1 MSTILVIEDELP
13 IAKGLIRNLEFEGY
27 EVLSAADG
35 PAGLEL
41 ALSGRADLIVLDI
54 RLPGMDGYQICR
66 RIREQGLGTPII
78 MLTARGEELD
88 RVLGLELGADDY
100 VTKPFSVRELLAR
113 IKAVL
118 RRAAPVEETEDAGV
132 LVFGGVTV
140 DFERFEASMEGREVH
155 LSAREFAILQLL
167 WGREGKVVSRDDIL
181 NEVWGYDVFP
191 TTRTVDNHVM
201 DLRSKLE
208 RDPSNPC
215 HILTVHG
222 VGYRLVTEESG

>member
-1 MSTILVIEDELP
+1 MPTILVIEDELP
-13 IAKGLIRNLEFEGY
+13 IAKGLISNLEFEGY
-27 EVLSAADG
+27 EVLSAPDG
-35 PAGLEL
+35 PTGLEL
-41 ALSGRADLIVLDI
+41 ALSGRADLIVLGI

-66 RIREQGLGTPII
+66 RIRERGLGTPVI
-78 MLTARGEELD
+78 MLTARGEEVD
-88 RVLGLELGADDY
+88 RILGLELGADDY

-118 RRAAPVEETEDAGV
+118 RRAAPAEDAEDSGV
-132 LVFGGVTV
+132 LSFGGVKI
-140 DFERFEASMEGREVH
+140 DFERFEASMDDREVR
-155 LSAREFAILQLL
+155 LSAKEFAILQLL

-191 TTRTVDNHVM
+191 TTRTVDNHIM

-208 RDPSNPC
+208 RDPSNPR

-222 VGYRLVTEESG
+222 VGYRLVTEEAG

>member
-13 IAKGLIRNLEFEGY
+13 IAKGLISNLEFEGY

-35 PAGLEL
+35 SSGLEL

-118 RRAAPVEETEDAGV
+118 RRAAPVEETRDAGV
-132 LVFGGVTV
+132 LAFGGATV

-155 LSAREFAILQLL
+155 LSAKEFAILQLL
-167 WGREGKVVSRDDIL
+167 WGRGGKAVSRDDIL

-191 TTRTVDNHVM
+191 TTRTVDNHIM

-208 RDPSNPC
+208 RDPSNPH
-215 HILTVHG
+215 HIVTVHG
-222 VGYRLVTEESG
+222 VGYRLVTEETG

>member
-1 MSTILVIEDELP
+1 MPTILVIEDELP
-13 IAKGLIRNLEFEGY
+13 IAKGLISNLEFEGY
-27 EVLSAADG
+27 EVLSAPDG
-35 PAGLEL
+35 PTGLEL

-66 RIREQGLGTPII
+66 RIRERGLGTPVI
-78 MLTARGEELD
+78 MLTARGEEVD
-88 RVLGLELGADDY
+88 RILGLELGADDY

-118 RRAAPVEETEDAGV
+118 RRAAPAEDAEDSGV
-132 LVFGGVTV
+132 LSFGGVKI
-140 DFERFEASMEGREVH
+140 DFERFEASMDDREVR
-155 LSAREFAILQLL
+155 LSAKEFAILQLL

-191 TTRTVDNHVM
+191 TTRTVDNHIM

-208 RDPSNPC
+208 RDPSNPR

-222 VGYRLVTEESG
+222 VGYRLVTEEAG